1 MTKKP
6 PIRFD
11 VEPYWYGRVDSN
23 IGYKYHIEAE
33 GWRLE
38 DQVYPINM
46 MAKLLWEKGHRAR
59 DIEVWKPTDSPA
71 VYRPRALMFTPSG
84 GTRRL
89 SGCHSDI
96 RTNPLDRQI
105 RMTFTSTLWKMA
117 RRKRVED
124 VDIEGWNMIRA
135 TPWEEKEVEALLAE
149 AIELK

>member
-11 VEPYWYGRVDSN
+11 VDFYWYGKPYSN
-23 IGYKYHIEAE
+23 IGYKYNIEAE

-38 DQVYPINM
+38 DQVYPVNM
-46 MAKLLWEKGHRAR
+46 MAKLLWEKGYRAR
-59 DIEVWKPTDSPA
+59 SFEVWKPTDGVPE
-71 VYRPRALMFTPSG
+71 YRPRATMPTPSG

-96 RTNPLDRQI
+96 RTNPIDRQV

-117 RRKRVED
+117 RMKRIED
-124 VDIEGWNMIRA
+124 IRGLGD
-135 TPWEEKEVEALLAE
+135 TIMCIPWEDNEVEELIE
-149 AIELK
+149 SAIRL